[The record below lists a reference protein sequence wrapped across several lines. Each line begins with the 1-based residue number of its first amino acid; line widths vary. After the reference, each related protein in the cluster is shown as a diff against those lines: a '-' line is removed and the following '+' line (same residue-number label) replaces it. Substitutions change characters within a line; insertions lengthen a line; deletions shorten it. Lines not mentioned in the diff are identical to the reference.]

1 MPAPVGRAKAMY
13 AGETGRCVGGAGAV
27 LAPGGEIPDGPGR
40 HDAPT
45 GGAGIALHTHDCP
58 ESVTIL
64 EGDAVV
70 EIDGTEHHVTRFDT
84 TYVPAGMP
92 HRFRNASATEP
103 MRILW
108 IHATVDVTRTMVET
122 GVTARGDAEHHE
134 AAAEKRG

>member
-1 MPAPVGRAKAMY
+1 MY

-27 LAPGGEIPDGPGR
+27 LATGGEIPDGPGR
-40 HDAPT
+40 YGPPT

-58 ESVTIL
+58 GSVTVL

-84 TYVPAGMP
+84 TYVPAGTP

-108 IHATVDVTRTMVET
+108 IYATVDVTRTMVET